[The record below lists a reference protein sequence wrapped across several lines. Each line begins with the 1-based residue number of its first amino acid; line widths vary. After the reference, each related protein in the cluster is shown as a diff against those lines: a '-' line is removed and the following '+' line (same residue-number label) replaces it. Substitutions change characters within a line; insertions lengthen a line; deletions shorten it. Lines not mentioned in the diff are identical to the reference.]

1 MVISDM
7 LFNTN
12 DEESTQTYKWE
23 LLIFKLFEDANKNWV
38 EFSREQYLKHEVYKV
53 EIIFL

>member
-23 LLIFKLFEDANKNWV
+23 LLIFKLFEDANKN
-38 EFSREQYLKHEVYKV
+38 
-53 EIIFL
+53 